1 MYNRLVKEAK
11 QNFMLGKLKQHNKD
25 QNKFWNEIKKLIPK
39 MNNREVKE
47 VINPMTG
54 NICSGKEA
62 NNLMNDYFINIG
74 EQLANTLQPSK
85 FKSNN
90 NSKPDV
96 NISVFEEY
104 TVDKLLKIM
113 KEVSPVKS
121 SGIEGI
127 STRLLIDTFLSIPDR
142 IVKLYNLSLNKC
154 KIPACFKVAKVTPI
168 PKTGDL
174 TIMNNLR
181 PISNTPSPAKILEK
195 HVYDSIYSHMESNN
209 LFFKNQNGF
218 RKGRSTILAV
228 NEVVN
233 RLYEYRNRG
242 EHSIVVFLDL
252 SKAFNCVNHEILYIY
267 GE

>member
-1 MYNRLVKEAK
+1 M
-11 QNFMLGKLKQHNKD
+11 
-25 QNKFWNEIKKLIPK
+25 
-39 MNNREVKE
+39 
-47 VINPMTG
+47 
-54 NICSGKEA
+54 
-62 NNLMNDYFINIG
+62 
-74 EQLANTLQPSK
+74 
-85 FKSNN
+85 
-90 NSKPDV
+90 
-96 NISVFEEY
+96 
-104 TVDKLLKIM
+104 
-113 KEVSPVKS
+113 
-121 SGIEGI
+121 EGI
-127 STRLLIDTFLSIPDR
+127 STRLLIDAFLSISDR

-181 PISNTPSPAKILEK
+181 PISNTPLPAKILDK

-252 SKAFNCVNHEILYIY
+252 SKAFNCVNHEILYRKFEIWGITGQCKKWIMEYLKNREQFVVNNEIKSECKTIKY
-267 GE
+267 GVHKELS